1 MTISKQMK
9 RIYVLRDTL
18 RDNETV
24 FEGDAKA
31 CAKFCHT
38 SMQNVGQ
45 CFKRGGK
52 LNRRY
57 AIEIVRL
64 VHIELTHQYRG
75 GSQKARQ
82 SIIDAITMQDV
93 AKIRNSVQVGTA
105 VNIFRKI
112 ESADEK
118 QLVGSFPISEK
129 HRHIFTVQMK
139 GYKQSYTW
147 VDLLRK
153 DGVELDSKN

>member
-1 MTISKQMK
+1 MTVSKQMK

-75 GSQKARQ
+75 GSQKFRQ

-93 AKIRNSVQVGTA
+93 DKIRNSYSFEFLSCILCADFGYDSITNISVRSASIRIMQVPVILA
-105 VNIFRKI
+105 FN
-112 ESADEK
+112 
-118 QLVGSFPISEK
+118 
-129 HRHIFTVQMK
+129 
-139 GYKQSYTW
+139 
-147 VDLLRK
+147 
-153 DGVELDSKN
+153 